1 MKNKKLLTALYI
13 ILMLLPLIA
22 VVVAY
27 PFLPDKIPA
36 HYGMNNQVTRWGN
49 KSETFIFP
57 IITIF
62 FGFFMYIAARG
73 AAEQEKKG
81 SGSEKNNSTITFVAG
96 ILSIMIFDIL
106 TFYFLYADFH
116 QVENLNDMPFSLT
129 KISFGVLGIALIILG
144 NIMPKLKR
152 NSIIGLR
159 TPWSMKNVV
168 VWKKSQRFCGILFM
182 LSGIIILILCFL
194 LEGTLLTVISLLL
207 LVSAAIAGSIYS
219 YLAAQ
224 KEAGFKATGTV
235 KEPAYLSR
243 WSKEAGENRLDFLL
257 LLNRYT
263 RKQLTRL
270 SCPLQ
275 F

>member
-13 ILMLLPLIA
+13 ILMFLPLIA

-36 HYGMNNQVTRWGN
+36 HYGLDTQVTRWGN

-96 ILSIMIFDIL
+96 ILSIMVFDIL

-116 QVENLNDMPFSLT
+116 QVENLNDVPFSLT
-129 KISFGVLGIALIILG
+129 KISFGVLGI
-144 NIMPKLKR
+144 IMPKLKR

-194 LEGTLLTVISLLL
+194 LEGTLLTVISLVL
-207 LVSAAIAGSIYS
+207 LVSTAIVGGIYS

-224 KEAGFKATGTV
+224 KEA
-235 KEPAYLSR
+235 
-243 WSKEAGENRLDFLL
+243 
-257 LLNRYT
+257 
-263 RKQLTRL
+263 
-270 SCPLQ
+270 
-275 F
+275 

>member
-57 IITIF
+57 IITLF

-96 ILSIMIFDIL
+96 ILSIMVFDIL

-116 QVENLNDMPFSLT
+116 QVENLNDVPFSLT
-129 KISFGVLGIALIILG
+129 KDFIWRSRNCPHHSRKYHAETKTKFHYRPSNPMEHEKRCRLEKKPAVLRYFIYLVRYHHSDIMFLIR
-144 NIMPKLKR
+144 R
-152 NSIIGLR
+152 NF
-159 TPWSMKNVV
+159 TNCC
-168 VWKKSQRFCGILFM
+168 F
-182 LSGIIILILCFL
+182 SGIVSQCCNCRWHLFLFSSTKGSLI
-194 LEGTLLTVISLLL
+194 
-207 LVSAAIAGSIYS
+207 
-219 YLAAQ
+219 
-224 KEAGFKATGTV
+224 
-235 KEPAYLSR
+235 EPP
-243 WSKEAGENRLDFLL
+243 G
-257 LLNRYT
+257 
-263 RKQLTRL
+263 Q
-270 SCPLQ
+270 
-275 F
+275 

>member
-13 ILMLLPLIA
+13 ILMFLPLIA

-36 HYGMNNQVTRWGN
+36 HYGIDNQVTRWGN

-57 IITIF
+57 IITLF

-96 ILSIMIFDIL
+96 ILSIMVFDIL

-116 QVENLNDMPFSLT
+116 QVENLNDVPFSLT
-129 KISFGVLGIALIILG
+129 KISFGILGIALIILG

-159 TPWSMKNVV
+159 TMEHEK
-168 VWKKSQRFCGILFM
+168 RC
-182 LSGIIILILCFL
+182 C
-194 LEGTLLTVISLLL
+194 LE
-207 LVSAAIAGSIYS
+207 
-219 YLAAQ
+219 
-224 KEAGFKATGTV
+224 
-235 KEPAYLSR
+235 KEPAVLRYFIHVIRYHHSDIVFLIRRNFTNGYFSGTVSQCCNCRWYL
-243 WSKEAGENRLDFLL
+243 FLL
-257 LLNRYT
+257 DST
-263 RKQLTRL
+263 KISL
-270 SCPLQ
+270 SHQ
-275 F
+275 

>member
-36 HYGMNNQVTRWGN
+36 HYGMNNQVTRLGN

-57 IITIF
+57 IITLF

-96 ILSIMIFDIL
+96 ILSIMVFDIL

-116 QVENLNDMPFSLT
+116 QVENLNDVPFSLT
-129 KISFGVLGIALIILG
+129 KISFGVLGIDL
-144 NIMPKLKR
+144 IMPKLKR

-194 LEGTLLTVISLLL
+194 LEGTLLTVISLVL

-224 KEAGFKATGTV
+224 KEA
-235 KEPAYLSR
+235 
-243 WSKEAGENRLDFLL
+243 
-257 LLNRYT
+257 
-263 RKQLTRL
+263 
-270 SCPLQ
+270 
-275 F
+275 

>member
-49 KSETFIFP
+49 KSETFIFLLLQYSLDFYVYCSP
-57 IITIF
+57 RCRRT
-62 FGFFMYIAARG
+62 RK
-73 AAEQEKKG
+73 ERKRQR
-81 SGSEKNNSTITFVAG
+81 KNNSTITFVAG
-96 ILSIMIFDIL
+96 ILSIMVFDIL

-194 LEGTLLTVISLLL
+194 LEGTLLTVVSLVL
-207 LVSAAIAGSIYS
+207 LVSAAIAGGIYS

-224 KEAGFKATGTV
+224 KET
-235 KEPAYLSR
+235 
-243 WSKEAGENRLDFLL
+243 
-257 LLNRYT
+257 
-263 RKQLTRL
+263 
-270 SCPLQ
+270 
-275 F
+275 

>member
-57 IITIF
+57 IITLF

-96 ILSIMIFDIL
+96 ILSIMVFDIL

-152 NSIIGLR
+152 NSI
-159 TPWSMKNVV
+159 
-168 VWKKSQRFCGILFM
+168 LFM

-207 LVSAAIAGSIYS
+207 LVSAAIVGGIYS
-219 YLAAQ
+219 YLIAQ
-224 KEAGFKATGTV
+224 KEA
-235 KEPAYLSR
+235 
-243 WSKEAGENRLDFLL
+243 
-257 LLNRYT
+257 
-263 RKQLTRL
+263 
-270 SCPLQ
+270 
-275 F
+275 

>member
-57 IITIF
+57 IITLF

-81 SGSEKNNSTITFVAG
+81 SGSKKNNSTITFVAG
-96 ILSIMIFDIL
+96 ILSIMVFDIL

-224 KEAGFKATGTV
+224 KEA
-235 KEPAYLSR
+235 
-243 WSKEAGENRLDFLL
+243 
-257 LLNRYT
+257 
-263 RKQLTRL
+263 
-270 SCPLQ
+270 
-275 F
+275 

>member
-96 ILSIMIFDIL
+96 ILSIMVFDIL

-129 KISFGVLGIALIILG
+129 KISFGLIILG

-159 TPWSMKNVV
+159 TTWSMKNVV

-224 KEAGFKATGTV
+224 KEA
-235 KEPAYLSR
+235 
-243 WSKEAGENRLDFLL
+243 
-257 LLNRYT
+257 
-263 RKQLTRL
+263 
-270 SCPLQ
+270 
-275 F
+275 

>member
-57 IITIF
+57 IITLF

-96 ILSIMIFDIL
+96 NFK
-106 TFYFLYADFH
+106 YH
-116 QVENLNDMPFSLT
+116 
-129 KISFGVLGIALIILG
+129 GI
-144 NIMPKLKR
+144 
-152 NSIIGLR
+152 
-159 TPWSMKNVV
+159 
-168 VWKKSQRFCGILFM
+168 
-182 LSGIIILILCFL
+182 
-194 LEGTLLTVISLLL
+194 
-207 LVSAAIAGSIYS
+207 
-219 YLAAQ
+219 
-224 KEAGFKATGTV
+224 
-235 KEPAYLSR
+235 
-243 WSKEAGENRLDFLL
+243 
-257 LLNRYT
+257 
-263 RKQLTRL
+263 
-270 SCPLQ
+270 
-275 F
+275 

>member
-57 IITIF
+57 IITLF

-96 ILSIMIFDIL
+96 ILSIMVFDIL

-168 VWKKSQRFCGILFM
+168 VWKKKPAVLRYFIYVVRYHYSDIMFLIRRNFTNGCF
-182 LSGIIILILCFL
+182 SGIVSQCCNCRWHLFLFSSTKRSLI
-194 LEGTLLTVISLLL
+194 
-207 LVSAAIAGSIYS
+207 
-219 YLAAQ
+219 
-224 KEAGFKATGTV
+224 
-235 KEPAYLSR
+235 EPP
-243 WSKEAGENRLDFLL
+243 G
-257 LLNRYT
+257 
-263 RKQLTRL
+263 Q
-270 SCPLQ
+270 
-275 F
+275 

>member
-1 MKNKKLLTALYI
+1 
-13 ILMLLPLIA
+13 
-22 VVVAY
+22 
-27 PFLPDKIPA
+27 
-36 HYGMNNQVTRWGN
+36 
-49 KSETFIFP
+49 
-57 IITIF
+57 
-62 FGFFMYIAARG
+62 MYIAARG

-96 ILSIMIFDIL
+96 ILSIMVFDIL

-116 QVENLNDMPFSLT
+116 QVENLNDVPFSLT

-194 LEGTLLTVISLLL
+194 LEGTLLTVVSLVL
-207 LVSAAIAGSIYS
+207 LVSAAIVGGIYS

-224 KEAGFKATGTV
+224 KEA
-235 KEPAYLSR
+235 
-243 WSKEAGENRLDFLL
+243 
-257 LLNRYT
+257 
-263 RKQLTRL
+263 
-270 SCPLQ
+270 
-275 F
+275 